1 MRVWLIMRY
10 AHLCTGYA
18 GYAEHTPMLARLR
31 TTLKTWLIPL
41 TSALPSPY

>member
-1 MRVWLIMRY
+1 MRY

-31 TTLKTWLIPL
+31 TTLKMKER
-41 TSALPSPY
+41 